1 MDASLPP
8 ELLLEGYPPP
18 MVAMA
23 EGLRRIVRAAV
34 PEAIERVR
42 PGWRVIGYDVPVGRR
57 TAFFAWIMPQ
67 QVHVHLGFP
76 KGVLLDDPS
85 GILEGEG
92 ITKAARWF
100 TLREPDDLLD
110 EQLTRFARAAADL
123 AELRIAGLRTA
134 GPRTAGSAPAGE
146 RHAER

>member
-18 MVAMA
+18 MAALA

-67 QVHVHLGFP
+67 HAHVHLGFP

-85 GILEGEG
+85 GVLEGQG

-100 TLREPDDLLD
+100 TLGEPDDLLD
-110 EQLTRFARAAADL
+110 EQLARFARAAADL
-123 AELRIAGLRTA
+123 AGLRTA
-134 GPRTAGSAPAGE
+134 GPKTAGPRRAGE